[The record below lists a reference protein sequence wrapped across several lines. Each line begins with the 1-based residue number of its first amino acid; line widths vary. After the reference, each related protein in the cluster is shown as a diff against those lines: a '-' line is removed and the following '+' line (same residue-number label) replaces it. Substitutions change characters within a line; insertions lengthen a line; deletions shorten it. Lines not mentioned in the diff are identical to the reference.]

1 MVPQDLIS
9 LVETGFA
16 LHLDGIH
23 GRAHWARVRAN
34 GLRLAGLNGANQR
47 VVEFFAILH
56 DSKRLND
63 GRDPQ
68 HGARAAE
75 FARSLRDSL
84 VDLSEEEFELLYHA
98 CAYHTS
104 GMTEGDI
111 TVQTCW
117 DADRLDLGRIGIM
130 PDPRRLC
137 TGTAR
142 EASTIEWAYRQ
153 SRKQEP

>member
-1 MVPQDLIS
+1 MVPQDLIL

-34 GLRLAGLNGANQR
+34 GLHLAELTGANQQ
-47 VVEFFAILH
+47 VVQLFAILH

-137 TGTAR
+137 TGAAR

>member
-1 MVPQDLIS
+1 MVPQDLVA
-9 LVETGFA
+9 LVVTGYA
-16 LHLDGIH
+16 LYLDGIH

-34 GLRLAGLNGANQR
+34 GLRLAGLTGANQQ
-47 VVEFFAILH
+47 VVELFALLH

-75 FARSLRDSL
+75 FARSLHGSL
-84 VDLSEEEFELLYHA
+84 VDLSNEDFELLRYA

-104 GMTEGDI
+104 GMTEADI

-117 DADRLDLGRIGIM
+117 DADRLDLGRIGIR

-137 TGTAR
+137 TDAAR
-142 EASTIEWAYRQ
+142 VATTIEWAYRQ
-153 SRKQEP
+153 SRR

>member
-1 MVPQDLIS
+1 MVPQDLTS
-9 LVETGFA
+9 LVERGFA

-34 GLRLAGLNGANQR
+34 GLRLAELTGANRQ
-47 VVEFFAILH
+47 VVELFALVH
-56 DSKRLND
+56 DSKRLSD
-63 GRDPQ
+63 GWDLE

-75 FARSLRDSL
+75 FVRSLHGSL
-84 VDLSEEEFELLYHA
+84 LDLPEEEFELLHYA

-104 GMTEGDI
+104 GLAEAEI

-117 DADRLDLGRIGIM
+117 DADRLDLGRIGIR

-137 TGTAR
+137 TAAAK
-142 EASTIEWAYRQ
+142 EPITIEWAYRQ
-153 SRKQEP
+153 SRT

>member
-34 GLRLAGLNGANQR
+34 GLRLTELTGANQR
-47 VVEFFAILH
+47 VVELFAILH

-137 TGTAR
+137 TGAAR

>member
-1 MVPQDLIS
+1 MLVPQDLVEM
-9 LVETGFA
+9 VETGFA
-16 LHLDGIH
+16 LYLDGIH

-34 GLRLAGLNGANQR
+34 GLRLAELTGANQQ
-47 VVEFFAILH
+47 VVELFAILH

-75 FARSLRDSL
+75 FARSLLGSL
-84 VDLSEEEFELLYHA
+84 VDLPDEEFDLLHYA
-98 CAYHTS
+98 CTYHTS
-104 GMTEGDI
+104 GMTEADI

-137 TGTAR
+137 TGAAK

-153 SRKQEP
+153 SRK